1 MAGFARPFAAEAE
14 QREDNMMGGFLGQ
27 SISRRAA
34 LAAGAAAAWS
44 GARPVLA
51 QGRFPNRPV
60 SIVVPIPAGG
70 GTDFAARLIAPSMST
85 LLGQPV
91 VVENRPGGNDVVGL
105 MHVARSQPD
114 GHTLL
119 MGYCGTMA
127 GRAAIGGTGSVSTT
141 DDFVP
146 IGQVSD
152 TPQLFVVHPSL
163 PVNNL
168 QELVAY
174 AKKNPGKVSYAS
186 AGNGSMHHL
195 GTELLKSRTGM
206 DMLHVPY
213 RGTGETI
220 GDLIAGRVQFYMN
233 SPPPLVSLVRDGKV
247 RALCVSSNERHPG
260 LPEVPS
266 LVENGFRDLPL
277 NVWFAVYAPK
287 DVPPDIR
294 QRLSEALETSLSDE
308 GLRKRAFDAGSLVKY
323 AGPEEVAKRLR
334 SEIGGWKE
342 TAQAANIRA
351 D

>member
-1 MAGFARPFAAEAE
+1 MTKV
-14 QREDNMMGGFLGQ
+14 LGQ
-27 SISRRAA
+27 SIGRRAA
-34 LAAGAAAAWS
+34 LAAAAWS
-44 GARPVLA
+44 SATPAAA
-51 QGRFPNRPV
+51 QGRFPSRAV

-70 GTDFAARLIAPSMST
+70 GTDYAARLIAPPMGT

-127 GRAAIGGTGSVSTT
+127 GRAAIGGTGGVSTAG
-141 DDFVP
+141 DFVP

-163 PVNNL
+163 PVSDL

-174 AKKNPGKVSYAS
+174 AKANPGKVSYAS

-220 GDLIAGRVQFYMN
+220 GDLVAGRVQFYMN
-233 SPPPLVSLVRDGKV
+233 SPPPLVGLVRDGKV
-247 RALCVSSNERHPG
+247 KALCVSSDERHPG
-260 LPEVPS
+260 LPDVPS
-266 LVENGFRDLPL
+266 LAESGLRDLPL
-277 NVWFAVYAPK
+277 NVWFALYAPK
-287 DVPPDIR
+287 AVPAEIR
-294 QRLSEALETSLSDE
+294 QKLSETLEQALSDE
-308 GLRKRAFDAGSLVKY
+308 GLRKRAFEAGSLVKH
-323 AGPEEVAKRLR
+323 AGPDEVARRLR
-334 SEIGGWKE
+334 SEIAGWKD

>member
-1 MAGFARPFAAEAE
+1 MTKLLSWKIG
-14 QREDNMMGGFLGQ
+14 
-27 SISRRAA
+27 RRAA
-34 LAAGAAAAWS
+34 LTAAAAG
-44 GARPVLA
+44 GAVRLA
-51 QGRFPNRPV
+51 VAQSRFPSRAV

-70 GTDFAARLIAPSMST
+70 GTDYAARLISAPMGI

-91 VVENRPGGNDVVGL
+91 VVENRPGGNDVIGL
-105 MHVARSQPD
+105 MYVARSQPD

-127 GRAAIGGTGSVSTT
+127 GRAAIGGTGNVSTA

-152 TPQLFVVHPSL
+152 TPQLLVVHPSL

-168 QELVAY
+168 QELIAY
-174 AKKNPGKVSYAS
+174 TKANPGKVSYAS

-266 LVENGFRDLPL
+266 LAESGLHDLPL
-277 NVWFAVYAPK
+277 NVWFALFAPK
-287 DVPPDIR
+287 AIPADVR
-294 QRLSEALETSLSDE
+294 QKLSEALERSLADE
-308 GLRKRAFDAGSLVKY
+308 DLKRRAFEAGSLVKY
-323 AGPEEVAKRLR
+323 AGPEDVARRLR
-334 SEIGGWKE
+334 SEIAGWRA

>member
-1 MAGFARPFAAEAE
+1 MTKILEWKTG
-14 QREDNMMGGFLGQ
+14 
-27 SISRRAA
+27 RRAA
-34 LAAGAAAAWS
+34 LTAAATC
-44 GARPVLA
+44 GIARRAVA
-51 QGRFPNRPV
+51 QSRFPSRAV

-70 GTDFAARLIAPSMST
+70 GTDYAARLISTPMGT

-91 VVENRPGGNDVVGL
+91 VVENRPGGNDVIGL
-105 MHVARSQPD
+105 MYVARAQPD

-127 GRAAIGGTGSVSTT
+127 GRAAIGGTGSVSTV

-168 QELVAY
+168 QELIAY
-174 AKKNPGKVSYAS
+174 TKANPGKVSYAS

-266 LVENGFRDLPL
+266 LAENGLRDLPL
-277 NVWFAVYAPK
+277 NVWFALYAPK
-287 DVPPDIR
+287 RVPADVS
-294 QRLSEALETSLSDE
+294 QKLSEALERCLADE
-308 GLRKRAFDAGSLVKY
+308 ELKRRAFEAGSLVKY
-323 AGPEEVAKRLR
+323 AGPEDVARRLR
-334 SEIGGWKE
+334 SEIAGWRD
-342 TAQAANIRA
+342 TAQAANIQA

>member
-1 MAGFARPFAAEAE
+1 MAKLTSRGV
-14 QREDNMMGGFLGQ
+14 G
-27 SISRRAA
+27 RRAA
-34 LAAGAAAAWS
+34 LAAAAAAWG
-44 GARPVLA
+44 GARTGVA
-51 QGRFPNRPV
+51 QNRFPNRAV

-70 GTDFAARLIAPSMST
+70 GTDYAARLIAPGMGT

-127 GRAAIGGTGSVSTT
+127 GRAAIGGTGGVSTT

-163 PVNNL
+163 PVKNIP
-168 QELVAY
+168 ELVAY
-174 AKKNPGKVSYAS
+174 GKANPGKISYAS

-195 GTELLKSRTGM
+195 GTELLKSRLGI

-220 GDLIAGRVQFYMN
+220 GDLVAGRVQFYMN

-260 LPEVPS
+260 LPDVPS
-266 LVENGFRDLPL
+266 AVENGLRDLPL
-277 NVWFAVYAPK
+277 NVWFAHYAPK
-287 DVPPDIR
+287 DVSAEIR
-294 QRLSEALETSLSDE
+294 GKLTETLETTLSDE
-308 GLRKRAFDAGSLVKY
+308 GLRKRAFEAGSLVKF
-323 AGPEEVAKRLR
+323 AGPDEVARRLR
-334 SEIGGWKE
+334 SEIAGWKD

>member
-1 MAGFARPFAAEAE
+1 
-14 QREDNMMGGFLGQ
+14 
-27 SISRRAA
+27 
-34 LAAGAAAAWS
+34 
-44 GARPVLA
+44 
-51 QGRFPNRPV
+51 V

-70 GTDFAARLIAPSMST
+70 GTDYAARLIAEPMAG

-105 MHVARSQPD
+105 MHVARSRPD

-127 GRAAIGGTGSVSTT
+127 GRAAIGGTGGVSTT
-141 DDFVP
+141 EDFVP

-163 PVNNL
+163 PVGDL
-168 QELVAY
+168 QGFIAY
-174 AKKNPGKVSYAS
+174 VKANPGRISYAS

-195 GTELLKSRTGM
+195 GTELLKAQTGM

-233 SPPPLVSLVRDGKV
+233 SPPPLVSLVRDGKL
-247 RALCVSSNERHPG
+247 RPLCVSSDERHPG
-260 LPEVPS
+260 LPNVPS
-266 LVENGFRDLPL
+266 AAEGGVPDLPL
-277 NVWFAVYAPK
+277 NVWFALFAPK
-287 DVPPDIR
+287 AVPSDVLR
-294 QRLSEALETSLSDE
+294 RLSETLEKVLSEE
-308 GLRKRAFDAGSLVKY
+308 GLRGRAFEAGSLVRY
-323 AGPEEVAKRLR
+323 AGPEDVARRLR
-334 SEIGGWKE
+334 TEIAGWRE
-342 TAQAANIRA
+342 TARVANIQA

>member
-1 MAGFARPFAAEAE
+1 MTESSSGSV
-14 QREDNMMGGFLGQ
+14 N
-27 SISRRAA
+27 RRTA
-34 LAAGAAAAWS
+34 LAFAGAAWCA
-44 GARPVLA
+44 ARPAVA
-51 QGRFPNRPV
+51 QNRFPNRAV

-70 GTDFAARLIAPSMST
+70 GTDYAARLIAPPMGT
-85 LLGQPV
+85 ALGQPV

-119 MGYCGTMA
+119 MGTRS
-127 GRAAIGGTGSVSTT
+127 GRAAIGGTGGVSTA

-168 QELVAY
+168 QELIAY
-174 AKKNPGKVSYAS
+174 AKANPGKISYAS

-220 GDLIAGRVQFYMN
+220 GDLIARRLGADCGRPTVTCT
-233 SPPPLVSLVRDGKV
+233 PPST
-247 RALCVSSNERHPG
+247 
-260 LPEVPS
+260 
-266 LVENGFRDLPL
+266 
-277 NVWFAVYAPK
+277 APK
-287 DVPPDIR
+287 TR
-294 QRLSEALETSLSDE
+294 
-308 GLRKRAFDAGSLVKY
+308 
-323 AGPEEVAKRLR
+323 
-334 SEIGGWKE
+334 
-342 TAQAANIRA
+342 
-351 D
+351 

>member
-1 MAGFARPFAAEAE
+1 MKEL
-14 QREDNMMGGFLGQ
+14 QGQ
-27 SISRRAA
+27 SINRRAA
-34 LAAGAAAAWS
+34 LAAAAAVAWR
-44 GARPVLA
+44 GARPAAA
-51 QGRFPNRPV
+51 QGRFPNRAV

-70 GTDFAARLIAPSMST
+70 GTDYAARLIAPGMGT

-127 GRAAIGGTGSVSTT
+127 GRAAIGGTGGVSTT

-168 QELVAY
+168 QELIAY
-174 AKKNPGKVSYAS
+174 AKANPGKVSYAS

-260 LPEVPS
+260 LPDVPS

-277 NVWFAVYAPK
+277 NVWFALYAPK
-287 DVPPDIR
+287 QVPSDVQP
-294 QRLSEALETSLSDE
+294 EALRDAGE
-308 GLRKRAFDAGSLVKY
+308 GPVGRGPQGRAFEAGALVKY
-323 AGPEEVAKRLR
+323 AGPDEVARRLR
-334 SEIGGWKE
+334 AEIAGWKD

>member
-1 MAGFARPFAAEAE
+1 MLNISTA
-14 QREDNMMGGFLGQ
+14 LG
-27 SISRRAA
+27 RRAA
-34 LAAGAAAAWS
+34 LAAALAGLGVAS
-44 GARPVLA
+44 RGARA
-51 QGRFPNRPV
+51 ARGGFPNRPL

-70 GTDFAARLIAPSMST
+70 GTDYAARLIAEPMGA

-105 MHVARSQPD
+105 MYTARAQPD

-141 DDFVP
+141 EDFVP

-152 TPQLFVVHPSL
+152 TPQLFVVHPSVPARTL
-163 PVNNL
+163 PEFVSY
-168 QELVAY
+168 VRA
-174 AKKNPGKVSYAS
+174 NPGKLSYAS

-195 GTELLKSRTGM
+195 GTELLKARTGM
-206 DMLHVPY
+206 DLLHVPY

-220 GDLIAGRVQFYMN
+220 SDLIAGRVQFYMN
-233 SPPPLVSLVRDGKV
+233 SPPPLVALVRDQKV

-266 LVENGFRDLPL
+266 LVEAGLRDLPL
-277 NVWFAVYAPK
+277 NVWFALYAPK
-287 DVPPDIR
+287 DVPPELR
-294 QRLSEALETSLSDE
+294 AQLSRSLERVLAEE
-308 GLRKRAFDAGSLVKY
+308 GLRRRAFEAGSLVRF
-323 AGPEEVAKRLR
+323 AGPDAVAERLR
-334 SEIGGWKE
+334 GEIAGWRE
-342 TAQAANIRA
+342 IAAAANIRA

>member
-1 MAGFARPFAAEAE
+1 MAK
-14 QREDNMMGGFLGQ
+14 FLSQGV
-27 SISRRAA
+27 SRRTA
-34 LAAGAAAAWS
+34 LAATAAAWS
-44 GARPVLA
+44 GVRTAVA
-51 QGRFPNRPV
+51 QGRFPNRAV

-70 GTDFAARLIAPSMST
+70 GTDYAARLIAPPMGT
-85 LLGQPV
+85 LLGQTV

-127 GRAAIGGTGSVSTT
+127 GRAAIGGTGGVSTT

-163 PVNNL
+163 PVGNL

-174 AKKNPGKVSYAS
+174 AKANPGKISYAS

-220 GDLIAGRVQFYMN
+220 GDLVAGRVQFYMN

-260 LPEVPS
+260 LPDVPS
-266 LVENGFRDLPL
+266 LAENGLRDLPL
-277 NVWFAVYAPK
+277 NVWFALYAPK
-287 DVPPDIR
+287 AVPADIR
-294 QRLSEALETSLSDE
+294 QKLSETLEQALSDE
-308 GLRKRAFDAGSLVKY
+308 GVRKRAFEAGSLVKY
-323 AGPEEVAKRLR
+323 ARPDDVARRLR
-334 SEIGGWKE
+334 AEIAGWKD

>member
-1 MAGFARPFAAEAE
+1 MTKIPEWKTG
-14 QREDNMMGGFLGQ
+14 
-27 SISRRAA
+27 RRAA
-34 LAAGAAAAWS
+34 LTAAAAC
-44 GARPVLA
+44 GIARRAVA
-51 QGRFPNRPV
+51 QSRFPSRAV

-70 GTDFAARLIAPSMST
+70 GTDYAARLISTPMGT

-91 VVENRPGGNDVVGL
+91 VVENRPGGNDVIGL
-105 MHVARSQPD
+105 MYVARSQPD

-119 MGYCGTMA
+119 MGYSGTMA
-127 GRAAIGGTGSVSTT
+127 GRAAIGGTGSVSTV

-146 IGQVSD
+146 IGQISD

-168 QELVAY
+168 QELIAY
-174 AKKNPGKVSYAS
+174 TKANPGKVSYAS

-233 SPPPLVSLVRDGKV
+233 SPPPLVNLVRDGKV

-266 LVENGFRDLPL
+266 LAENGLRDLPL
-277 NVWFAVYAPK
+277 NVWFALYAPK
-287 DVPPDIR
+287 RIPADVS
-294 QRLSEALETSLSDE
+294 QKLSETLERCLADE
-308 GLRKRAFDAGSLVKY
+308 DLKRRAFEAGSLVKY
-323 AGPEEVAKRLR
+323 AGPEDVARRLR
-334 SEIGGWKE
+334 SEIAGWKD
-342 TAQAANIRA
+342 TAQAANIHA

>member
-1 MAGFARPFAAEAE
+1 MAKFQGLRV
-14 QREDNMMGGFLGQ
+14 G
-27 SISRRAA
+27 RRAA
-34 LAAGAAAAWS
+34 LTVAAAAAWP
-44 GARPVLA
+44 GARSAHA
-51 QGRFPNRPV
+51 QSRFPSRAV

-70 GTDFAARLIAPSMST
+70 GTDYAARLIAPGMGT

-168 QELVAY
+168 QELIAY
-174 AKKNPGKVSYAS
+174 VKANPSKVSYAS
-186 AGNGSMHHL
+186 GGNGSMHHL

-260 LPEVPS
+260 LPDVPS

-277 NVWFAVYAPK
+277 NVWFALYAPK
-287 DVPPDIR
+287 QVPSDV
-294 QRLSEALETSLSDE
+294 QQKLSETLEKVLSDE
-308 GLRKRAFDAGSLVKY
+308 GLRGRAFEAGALVKY
-323 AGPEEVAKRLR
+323 AGPDEVARRLR
-334 SEIGGWKE
+334 AEIAGWKD

>member
-1 MAGFARPFAAEAE
+1 MAKFLSQG
-14 QREDNMMGGFLGQ
+14 MG
-27 SISRRAA
+27 RRVVVTAV
-34 LAAGAAAAWS
+34 AAAWGS
-44 GARPVLA
+44 ARRATA
-51 QGRFPNRPV
+51 QTRFPSRAV

-70 GTDFAARLIAPSMST
+70 GTDYAARLISAPMGS

-119 MGYCGTMA
+119 LGYCGTMA
-127 GRAAIGGTGSVSTT
+127 GRAAIGGTGSVSTA

-146 IGQVSD
+146 IGQISD

-174 AKKNPGKVSYAS
+174 TKANPGKISYAS

-195 GTELLKSRTGM
+195 GTELLKSQTGM

-220 GDLIAGRVQFYMN
+220 SDLIAGRVQFYMN
-233 SPPPLVSLVRDGKV
+233 SPPPLVSLVRDGRV

-260 LPEVPS
+260 LPDVPS
-266 LVENGFRDLPL
+266 LSENGLRDLPL
-277 NVWFAVYAPK
+277 NVWFALYAPRQ
-287 DVPPDIR
+287 VPPDVR
-294 QRLSEALETSLSDE
+294 QKLTATLETALSDE
-308 GLRKRAFDAGSLVKY
+308 SLKRRAFEAGSLVTY
-323 AGPEEVAKRLR
+323 AGPDEVARRLC
-334 SEIGGWKE
+334 SEIAGWKN
-342 TAQAANIRA
+342 TAHAANIRA

>member
-1 MAGFARPFAAEAE
+1 MAK
-14 QREDNMMGGFLGQ
+14 FL
-27 SISRRAA
+27 SRGVGRRTA
-34 LAAGAAAAWS
+34 LAATAAACS
-44 GARPVLA
+44 GGWPAAA
-51 QGRFPNRPV
+51 QGRFPNRAV

-70 GTDFAARLIAPSMST
+70 GDDYAARLIAPPMGS

-105 MHVARSQPD
+105 MHAARSQPD

-127 GRAAIGGTGSVSTT
+127 GRAAIGGTGGVSTT

-163 PVNNL
+163 PVSNL
-168 QELVAY
+168 QELIAY
-174 AKKNPGKVSYAS
+174 AKANPGKISYAS

-195 GTELLKSRTGM
+195 GTELLKSRLGI
-206 DMLHVPY
+206 DMLHIPY

-220 GDLIAGRVQFYMN
+220 GDLVAGRVQFYMN
-233 SPPPLVSLVRDGKV
+233 SPPPLISLVRDGKV

-260 LPEVPS
+260 LPDVPS
-266 LVENGFRDLPL
+266 LTENGLRDLPL
-277 NVWFAVYAPK
+277 NVWFALFAPK
-287 DVPPDIR
+287 AVPADIR
-294 QRLSEALETSLSDE
+294 RTLSETLERALSDE
-308 GLRKRAFDAGSLVKY
+308 TIRKRAFEAGSLVKY
-323 AGPEEVAKRLR
+323 AGPDDVARRLR
-334 SEIGGWKE
+334 SEIAGWKD

>member
-1 MAGFARPFAAEAE
+1 MTEFLDQRIGRRTALMAATAAWCGTRP
-14 QREDNMMGGFLGQ
+14 
-27 SISRRAA
+27 
-34 LAAGAAAAWS
+34 AAA
-44 GARPVLA
+44 
-51 QGRFPNRPV
+51 QQNRFPNRPL

-70 GTDFAARLIAPSMST
+70 GTDFAARLISPGMGT

-127 GRAAIGGTGSVSTT
+127 GRAAIGGTGGVSTT

-168 QELVAY
+168 QELIAY
-174 AKKNPGKVSYAS
+174 AKANPGKISYAS

-195 GTELLKSRTGM
+195 GTELLKARTGM

-220 GDLIAGRVQFYMN
+220 GDLVAGRVQFYMN

-260 LPEVPS
+260 LPDVPS
-266 LVENGFRDLPL
+266 LAENGLRDLPL
-277 NVWFAVYAPK
+277 NVWFALYAPK
-287 DVPPDIR
+287 AVPADVR
-294 QRLSEALETSLSDE
+294 QKLSETLEQTLSDE

-323 AGPEEVAKRLR
+323 AGPDEVAQRLR
-334 SEIGGWKE
+334 SEIAGWKD

>member
-1 MAGFARPFAAEAE
+1 MTEILRRGTDRRTALVAA
-14 QREDNMMGGFLGQ
+14 
-27 SISRRAA
+27 
-34 LAAGAAAAWS
+34 AAAAWS
-44 GARPVLA
+44 GARPAIA
-51 QGRFPNRPV
+51 QSRFPNRAV

-70 GTDFAARLIAPSMST
+70 GTDYAARLIAPPMGT

-105 MHVARSQPD
+105 MHVSRSQPD

-127 GRAAIGGTGSVSTT
+127 GRAAIGGTGGVSTT

-174 AKKNPGKVSYAS
+174 AKANPGKISYAS

-260 LPEVPS
+260 LPDVPS
-266 LVENGFRDLPL
+266 LVENGLRDLPL
-277 NVWFAVYAPK
+277 NVWFALYAPK
-287 DVPPDIR
+287 EVPADVR
-294 QRLSEALETSLSDE
+294 QKLSETLERALSDE
-308 GLRKRAFDAGSLVKY
+308 GLKRRAFEAGSLVRFT
-323 AGPEEVAKRLR
+323 GPDEVARRLR
-334 SEIGGWKE
+334 SEITGWKD
-342 TAQAANIRA
+342 TARAANIRA

>member
-1 MAGFARPFAAEAE
+1 MTKILEWKSG
-14 QREDNMMGGFLGQ
+14 
-27 SISRRAA
+27 RRAA
-34 LAAGAAAAWS
+34 LAAAVTCGI
-44 GARPVLA
+44 ARRAVA
-51 QGRFPNRPV
+51 QSRFPSRAV

-70 GTDFAARLIAPSMST
+70 GTDYAGRLISTPMGT

-91 VVENRPGGNDVVGL
+91 VVENRPGGNDVIGL
-105 MHVARSQPD
+105 MYVARSQPD

-127 GRAAIGGTGSVSTT
+127 GRAAIGGTGSVSTV

-168 QELVAY
+168 QELIAY
-174 AKKNPGKVSYAS
+174 TKANPGKVSYAS

-266 LVENGFRDLPL
+266 LAENGLRDLPL
-277 NVWFAVYAPK
+277 NVWFALYAPK
-287 DVPPDIR
+287 RVPADVS
-294 QRLSEALETSLSDE
+294 QKLSEALEQSLADE
-308 GLRKRAFDAGSLVKY
+308 DLKRRAFEAGSLVKY
-323 AGPEEVAKRLR
+323 AGPEDVARRLR
-334 SEIGGWKE
+334 SEIAGWRD
-342 TAQAANIRA
+342 TAQAANIQA

>member
-1 MAGFARPFAAEAE
+1 MTKIPEWKTG
-14 QREDNMMGGFLGQ
+14 
-27 SISRRAA
+27 RRAA
-34 LAAGAAAAWS
+34 LTAAAAC
-44 GARPVLA
+44 GIARRAVA
-51 QGRFPNRPV
+51 QSRFPSRAV

-70 GTDFAARLIAPSMST
+70 GTDYAARLISTPMGT

-91 VVENRPGGNDVVGL
+91 VVENRPGGNDVIGL
-105 MHVARSQPD
+105 MYVARSQPD

-127 GRAAIGGTGSVSTT
+127 GRAAIGGTGSVSTV

-168 QELVAY
+168 QELIAY
-174 AKKNPGKVSYAS
+174 TKANPGKVSYAS

-233 SPPPLVSLVRDGKV
+233 SPPPLVNLVRDGKV

-266 LVENGFRDLPL
+266 LAENGLRDLPL
-277 NVWFAVYAPK
+277 NVWFALYAPK
-287 DVPPDIR
+287 RVPADVS
-294 QRLSEALETSLSDE
+294 QKLSETLERCLADE
-308 GLRKRAFDAGSLVKY
+308 DLKRRAFEAGSLVKY
-323 AGPEEVAKRLR
+323 AGPEDVVRRLR
-334 SEIGGWKE
+334 SEIAGWKD
-342 TAQAANIRA
+342 TAQAANIHA